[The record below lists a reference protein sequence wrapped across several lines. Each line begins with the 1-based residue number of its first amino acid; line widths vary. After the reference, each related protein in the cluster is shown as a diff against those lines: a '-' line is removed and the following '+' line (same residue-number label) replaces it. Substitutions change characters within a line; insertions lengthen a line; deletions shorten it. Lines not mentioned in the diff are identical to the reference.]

1 MGLPQWWA
9 KDDAIYEKMKGLAN
23 TFTWEMVPT
32 SPRINIEVL
41 AYVND
46 QLIGDS
52 NGDSYFE

>member
-46 QLIGDS
+46 
-52 NGDSYFE
+52 